1 MYLSE
6 LDNPAARS
14 DDHRLC
20 AIAGA
25 QFLHDVLDM
34 NFDGSF
40 RNDEFLRDATSAA
53 VGDLLEDLNL
63 AAGVRASSS

>member
-1 MYLSE
+1 MPAGFLQPEYELS
-6 LDNPAARS
+6 LAWHLTTNV
-14 DDHRLC
+14 
-20 AIAGA
+20 
-25 QFLHDVLDM
+25 LHDVLDM